1 MGALLLAILLVLV
14 FLVRELVRA
23 CRRQQQQHHHKAA
36 GLPRGID
43 DDDTLVNSSSEEE
56 GRTYPVEIDTGRVV
70 DFKESIDLN
79 RHRGSTHKPGGP
91 PTPTDT
97 PHTAS
102 CSPITTILD
111 DLEHMC
117 NGCGILGPS
126 LEPSAG
132 VGIEDLTL
140 TIEDEEERAVVF
152 QQPHM

>member
-1 MGALLLAILLVLV
+1 MG
-14 FLVRELVRA
+14 ELVRA
-23 CRRQQQQHHHKAA
+23 CRRRRQQQQHHHKAA
-36 GLPRGID
+36 GLPRGIEYD

-70 DFKESIDLN
+70 DFKKSIDLN
-79 RHRGSTHKPGGP
+79 RHRGSTRKPGGP
-91 PTPTDT
+91 PTPTDTPTDT

-111 DLEHMC
+111 DLEQMC

-132 VGIEDLTL
+132 VGLEDLTL